1 MIQFYQLTG
10 FALFLTL
17 KLQAM
22 MIFAQICKGLYIE
35 QTYIFQA
42 RRQQLQIGGG
52 GGGGGTHILFF
63 KITGHSKAQLW
74 KF

>member
-1 MIQFYQLTG
+1 MIPFYQLTG

-35 QTYIFQA
+35 QTYIFYSQ
-42 RRQQLQIGGG
+42 
-52 GGGGGTHILFF
+52 F
-63 KITGHSKAQLW
+63 SSVS
-74 KF
+74 